1 MGPHLKGL
9 AIFNDSEVNLLKK
22 TLKSKNV
29 VLSTLESLKQGTL
42 IEGDGSVQLTSL
54 KR

>member
-1 MGPHLKGL
+1 MILKSIYL
-9 AIFNDSEVNLLKK
+9 K

-42 IEGDGSVQLTSL
+42 IEGDGSVQLTSSLRQLVVL
-54 KR
+54 KSK